1 MAAYK
6 GRGCCL
12 VNYFV
17 ILDMTALEVKTR
29 IQKILDEVPEDM
41 LPEILKYLNDVK
53 HQFANEVRL
62 NNNFKKILA
71 EDNKLLER
79 LAK

>member
-1 MAAYK
+1 M
-6 GRGCCL
+6 
-12 VNYFV
+12 NYFV

>member
-1 MAAYK
+1 
-6 GRGCCL
+6 
-12 VNYFV
+12 
-17 ILDMTALEVKTR
+17 MTALEVKTR